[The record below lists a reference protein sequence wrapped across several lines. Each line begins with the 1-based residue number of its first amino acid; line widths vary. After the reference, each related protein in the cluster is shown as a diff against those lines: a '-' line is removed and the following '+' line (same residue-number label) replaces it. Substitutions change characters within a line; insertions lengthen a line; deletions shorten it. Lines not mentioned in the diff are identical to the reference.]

1 MNDLVSELERA
12 LAALGDP
19 RRAESAAERLAVRL
33 RSAAERVPD
42 ELLDRVAGLHD
53 LSCSRFSGL
62 GPLPV
67 AHLRRAARAE
77 IDRRGGEGWRALA
90 PEHEGLV
97 LRGALEGHD
106 SEVRRLG
113 AEAPGLLLSDA
124 IEPTRVLW
132 DLDSASE
139 RARPPRDDGF
149 GAGWWVR
156 RGPGERAR
164 AVDLTNR
171 RPPNE
176 LALPPGGVAAVTAT
190 RLALLEG
197 TSGAAAISVW
207 EIASGRRVFRR
218 AGFSWDRQSGDA
230 IDLWLSPNGS
240 TLALAAGLASSVTL
254 VAVDEDRE
262 LASRGT
268 VAGETETTLAA
279 LGPEP
284 IALLRRADG
293 IERLDLA
300 TGESRRIAFERPTAA
315 TLHPV
320 NGDMAVGCAGAVAL
334 HAADGSPGW
343 HAVVAGQIEQ
353 LGFDP
358 RGETLGAV
366 SCDGWRPA
374 ERGPAWSLAFWDR
387 HGRRRGRIGAGRCF
401 AFLDRSDPP
410 GADLATGGRWG
421 TIWLWRFAD

>member
-1 MNDLVSELERA
+1 MHDLVSEIERA
-12 LAALGDP
+12 LVALGEA
-19 RRAESAAERLAVRL
+19 RWAENAAERLAVRL

-42 ELLDRVAGLHD
+42 ELLDRLAGLHD
-53 LSCSRFSGL
+53 LSCSRFSGI

-97 LRGALEGHD
+97 PLGALEGHD
-106 SEVRRLG
+106 SEVRSLSTG
-113 AEAPGLLLSDA
+113 APGLLLSDA

-132 DLDSASE
+132 DLASASE

-164 AVDLTNR
+164 AIDLADR
-171 RPPNE
+171 RPPIE
-176 LALPPGGVAAVTAT
+176 LALPPGAVAAVVDT
-190 RLALLEG
+190 RLVLLAG
-197 TSGAAAISVW
+197 TSDAAAISVW
-207 EIASGRRVFRR
+207 EIASGRRIFHR
-218 AGFSWDRQSGDA
+218 AGYSWDRQSGDA
-230 IDLWLSPNGS
+230 IDLVLSPSGR
-240 TLALAAGLASSVTL
+240 TLALSAGDASSVTL
-254 VAVDEDRE
+254 VAVDEGRE
-262 LASRGT
+262 LASRGK
-268 VAGETETTLAA
+268 VAGESETALAA

-284 IALLRRADG
+284 VALLRRADG

-300 TGESRRIAFERPTAA
+300 TGESRRVALERPTAA
-315 TLHPV
+315 ALHPT
-320 NGDMAVGCAGAVAL
+320 NGGMAVGCAGAVAL

-343 HAVVAGQIEQ
+343 RAAVAGEVDR
-353 LGFDP
+353 LGFDA

-366 SCDGWRPA
+366 VRDGWRTA
-374 ERGPAWSLAFWDR
+374 ERGPAWSLAFWRTD
-387 HGRRRGRIGAGRCF
+387 GCRRAQCASGRCF
-401 AFLDRSDPP
+401 AFLDRAEPP